1 MVSRATDFVSLW
13 KMGFGSVNSYSV
25 LANGAAL
32 WPATL
37 TGFVL
42 LANLPQ
48 LALSVIYLM
57 YNGLYT
63 CMLLA
68 EEWNGYTYDR
78 KPLRVTAPLGQQ
90 RSSYYLHL
98 PYTYAVPLLIVS
110 GLLHWFVSQSIFL
123 VRLDLYGDT
132 GEFLGSDS
140 NCGYSCIA
148 IIFVI
153 LVGSLS
159 VLAAIASGARRYKPG
174 IPLSS
179 SCSAAI
185 SATCHPPPSDL
196 EPATLP
202 VKWGVAATPELE
214 SPGFAG
220 FGHCTLT
227 TEKVSMPVAGRRYAG
242 VRLMMNEV
250 LNIYEN
256 VG

>member
-1 MVSRATDFVSLW
+1 
-13 KMGFGSVNSYSV
+13 MGFGSVNSYSV

-32 WPATL
+32 WPQTL
-37 TGFVL
+37 TGFVV

-48 LALSVIYLM
+48 LALSALYPM

-63 CMLLA
+63 CMLLG
-68 EEWNGYTYDR
+68 EEWNGYTNDR
-78 KPLRVTAPLGQQ
+78 KPLRVTAPVGQQ

-98 PYTYAVPLLIVS
+98 PYTYAVPLLIAS
-110 GLLHWFVSQSIFL
+110 GLLHWLVSQSIFL
-123 VRLDLYGDT
+123 VRIDGYSSTGAFLYI
-132 GEFLGSDS
+132 DS

-153 LVGSLS
+153 LVGSSL
-159 VLAAIASGARRYKPG
+159 VLAAVATGARRFKPG

-185 SATCHPPPSDL
+185 TASCHPPPSDL

-202 VKWGVAATPELE
+202 IRWGVVAIPGLD
-214 SPGFAG
+214 SPDVAG

-227 TEKVSMPVAGRRYAG
+227 TEDVSMPLAGERYAG
-242 VRLMMNEV
+242 VRIV
-250 LNIYEN
+250 
-256 VG
+256 